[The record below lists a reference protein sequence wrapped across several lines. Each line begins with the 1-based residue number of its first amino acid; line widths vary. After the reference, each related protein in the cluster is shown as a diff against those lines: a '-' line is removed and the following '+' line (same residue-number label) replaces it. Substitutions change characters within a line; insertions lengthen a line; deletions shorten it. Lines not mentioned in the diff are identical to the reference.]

1 MKDIINPTKLIT
13 TKNNWRNVKDII
25 FLSKFSAFFKLF
37 IEKNIIKNEKKSP
50 KFREYDPIKLAKFT
64 SPLMR
69 PLLLEAYNFH
79 RV

>member
-1 MKDIINPTKLIT
+1 MKDIIYPAKLLT
-13 TKNNWRNVKDII
+13 TKKNWRNVKNII
-25 FLSKFSAFFKLF
+25 FLSKFSAFFKFF

-50 KFREYDPIKLAKFT
+50 KFREYNPIKLAKFT